1 MAYAIAIFQVNFQM
15 TFETALEKVGTPTG
29 PNKSGPV
36 WQRGYRK
43 LVKWPQKWALGNP
56 GV

>member
-1 MAYAIAIFQVNFQM
+1 M
-15 TFETALEKVGTPTG
+15 TFETALEKVGTPIG

-43 LVKWPQKWALGNP
+43 LVQWPQKWALGNP